1 MSGYDD
7 LTKSVVNEDERKK
20 LIHEIGRIKEVLDSF
35 KYGLNFEEFADEIFK
50 TINRQTLAIA
60 KLDEKMSDI
69 VSRMERLE
77 IQFKQGIKVNVSS
90 MRDGVS
96 SISEETTIVADEIS
110 DLELE
115 SKPLEEIKKD
125 RSALEK
131 EVEEIKVKIARLFE
145 KENEFLEMGL
155 NDPAGAEEYEE
166 KARVARE
173 MRSELE
179 SRLKEIEVQLR

>member
-7 LTKSVVNEDERKK
+7 LTKSVVSEEERKK
-20 LIHEIGRIKEVLDSF
+20 LIHEIDRIKEVLDSF

-77 IQFKQGIKVNVSS
+77 TQFKQGIKVNVSS
-90 MRDGVS
+90 LTDDVT
-96 SISEETTIVADEIS
+96 SISEETTIVDGES
-110 DLELE
+110 SNLE
-115 SKPLEEIKKD
+115 SESISLEESKKD
-125 RSALEK
+125 RSELEK
-131 EVEEIKVKIARLFE
+131 EVEELKVKIARLFE

-179 SRLKEIEVQLR
+179 SKLKEIEVQLR